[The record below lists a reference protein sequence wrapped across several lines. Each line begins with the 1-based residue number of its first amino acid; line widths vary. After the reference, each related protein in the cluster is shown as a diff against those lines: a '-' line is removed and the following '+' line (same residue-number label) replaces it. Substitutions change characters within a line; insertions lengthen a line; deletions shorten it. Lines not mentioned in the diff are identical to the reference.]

1 LLADWLQGAKN
12 ARLIFSIQRIYKI
25 VLPVLVLA
33 FATAFF
39 IDSQWQL
46 PAVPLA
52 LMCGLFLFGVAVLGL
67 GALWR
72 KSFSAAEALGLA
84 ILLGWVIFFSA
95 VIPILLPDNA
105 QQIAVTLQQTQT
117 ASSQSVLLI
126 GDVKLASRVRVLLGK
141 NWMVAQVNKFDPTVV
156 ADYTRVLIS
165 EKETGE
171 FINRGWAVQTAAVSF
186 GAPTRGELWEA
197 LKFRRLPEVLARH
210 AQKICLATHE

>member
-1 LLADWLQGAKN
+1 
-12 ARLIFSIQRIYKI
+12 
-25 VLPVLVLA
+25 
-33 FATAFF
+33 
-39 IDSQWQL
+39 
-46 PAVPLA
+46 
-52 LMCGLFLFGVAVLGL
+52 MCGLFLFGVAVLGL

-105 QQIAVTLQQTQT
+105 QQIAVTLQQTQP